1 MRASL
6 FYLIVSVASA
16 SSLEA
21 QRPSVDNAAAMKPSP
36 VRTAI
41 VFTAA
46 DIERS
51 GRRSP
56 RATPVNR
63 FLARAALGSIGWSLG
78 ALAGGAINF
87 AASDCDEPH
96 QPVARC
102 EYPANVY
109 LGAALGGVVLTG
121 VTIGAIAMRDG
132 CDRKSRLLFAMAGAT
147 AGTLAGLLADNW
159 QPNGSIPFATVLGST
174 VLAGACRST

>member
-21 QRPSVDNAAAMKPSP
+21 QRPSVDNAAAMTPSP

-41 VFTAA
+41 VFA
-46 DIERS
+46 DADT

-78 ALAGGAINF
+78 ALVGGVIGI
-87 AASDCDEPH
+87 AASDCDG
-96 QPVARC
+96 C
-102 EYPANVY
+102 EYPDY
-109 LGAALGGVVLTG
+109 FYPGAALGGVVLTG

-159 QPNGSIPFATVLGST
+159 RPIPFATVLGST